1 MKYLLADSGSTKTDW
16 IEFWPEG
23 ESPALR
29 TAGTNPDIQ
38 KVEDIER
45 SLKDGFLEHGYAG
58 KPARIFFYGAS
69 LSNEANC
76 ERIRTVLDHL
86 FPGVPSEVEHDLL
99 AAARATCLHEAGIT
113 CILGTGSNSC
123 LYDGKEIVNE
133 LGGHGYL
140 FGDEGAGSDLGK
152 TLLRNIFNQYLGPEV
167 RSAVEA
173 WTGLHLYQIRREIHQ
188 SDRPNVYL
196 AKFAKFISAHQDQ
209 FPELKDMVRGRF
221 KAFFELTVM
230 RYAGYESLPV
240 HFVGSIAHVFATQLH
255 EAMQECGLRQGRHV
269 QAPAP
274 ELVRYHRQALG
285 I

>member
-16 IEFWPEG
+16 IEFWSGG
-23 ESPALR
+23 ERPPLR

-38 KVEDIER
+38 RVEDIER
-45 SLKDGFLEHGYAG
+45 SLREGFLENGYAG

-69 LSNEANC
+69 LSNQANC
-76 ERIRTVLDHL
+76 DRISQVLDHL

-123 LYDGKEIVNE
+123 LYDGSQIVSE

-152 TLLRNIFNQYLGPEV
+152 TLLRNIFNRDLRPEV
-167 RSAVEA
+167 RAAVEA
-173 WTGLHLYQIRREIHQ
+173 WTGLNLYQIRREVHQ

-196 AKFAKFISAHQDQ
+196 AKFSRFISDHLAD
-209 FPELKDMVRGRF
+209 FPELNDMVKGRF
-221 KAFFELTVM
+221 KAFFELTVL
-230 RYAGYESLPV
+230 RYPGFEKLPV
-240 HFVGSIAHVFATQLH
+240 HFVGSVAAVFSAQLH
-255 EAMQECGLRQGRHV
+255 QAMKECGIQPGRHV
-269 QAPAP
+269 PAPAQ
-274 ELVRYHRQALG
+274 ELVRFHRQALG